1 MLDYFCEQVS
11 CPEIP
16 TICAKL
22 GNLKRRITL
31 GDYTTPKKEFDECQC
46 LFDAIKQRAIT
57 SKNEPL
63 ANAQFVYKSY
73 FQVFC
78 TLSTYLGLLETRKYR
93 SSWTILQDCLD
104 GIKFTGKFLDI
115 DGRKELP
122 DLYKLLEDYESLYPY
137 TLFASSKYII
147 SKSHCSI
154 YDCFYTPPE
163 LPTQKQEIEECHQAL
178 SEVLGKPERRLV
190 LQIIDAKDRIA
201 EDVSRHLSLRAGES
215 GAGWTDSREPG
226 HRLQAAAEEGAGNAG
241 ADTGGAAAVSHPG
254 KVRGLLRSV
263 PSGLGHWSAPGRA
276 DGATVG

>member
-78 TLSTYLGLLETRKYR
+78 TLMFYPLFSPFYL
-93 SSWTILQDCLD
+93 
-104 GIKFTGKFLDI
+104 
-115 DGRKELP
+115 
-122 DLYKLLEDYESLYPY
+122 
-137 TLFASSKYII
+137 
-147 SKSHCSI
+147 
-154 YDCFYTPPE
+154 
-163 LPTQKQEIEECHQAL
+163 
-178 SEVLGKPERRLV
+178 
-190 LQIIDAKDRIA
+190 
-201 EDVSRHLSLRAGES
+201 
-215 GAGWTDSREPG
+215 
-226 HRLQAAAEEGAGNAG
+226 
-241 ADTGGAAAVSHPG
+241 
-254 KVRGLLRSV
+254 
-263 PSGLGHWSAPGRA
+263 
-276 DGATVG
+276 

>member
-137 TLFASSKYII
+137 TLFASSEYII

-154 YDCFYTPPE
+154 CGKA
-163 LPTQKQEIEECHQAL
+163 KQSDYHIRFSMQF
-178 SEVLGKPERRLV
+178 
-190 LQIIDAKDRIA
+190 
-201 EDVSRHLSLRAGES
+201 
-215 GAGWTDSREPG
+215 
-226 HRLQAAAEEGAGNAG
+226 
-241 ADTGGAAAVSHPG
+241 
-254 KVRGLLRSV
+254 
-263 PSGLGHWSAPGRA
+263 
-276 DGATVG
+276 

>member
-22 GNLKRRITL
+22 GNLKKRITL

-46 LFDAIKQRAIT
+46 LFDAIQQRAIT

-122 DLYKLLEDYESLYPY
+122 DLYKLLEDYESLYP
-137 TLFASSKYII
+137 
-147 SKSHCSI
+147 
-154 YDCFYTPPE
+154 
-163 LPTQKQEIEECHQAL
+163 
-178 SEVLGKPERRLV
+178 
-190 LQIIDAKDRIA
+190 
-201 EDVSRHLSLRAGES
+201 
-215 GAGWTDSREPG
+215 
-226 HRLQAAAEEGAGNAG
+226 
-241 ADTGGAAAVSHPG
+241 
-254 KVRGLLRSV
+254 
-263 PSGLGHWSAPGRA
+263 
-276 DGATVG
+276 